1 MNGSRRGGQR
11 GQISI
16 DRIVALRSSVL
27 PLYVLIQPN
36 GLVTTSDEVSE
47 DGCDFLTTR
56 MHGDQISFSSIRGDY
71 LSAEGG
77 EVSTRRYCGAD
88 ERFAVQ
94 KLDTQYA
101 FRTRSG
107 KYLSILDRPPFV
119 VLADTAGDTEVFQ
132 LFSLMMDG
140 INVGNQLEMLERTGM
155 VTISDLLAE
164 DQLAELRA
172 AVAECGGAGPADGSK
187 TKVHEFRAANLA
199 GSGAG
204 FAGLATH
211 PLVMQLARRVVS
223 PKLKVS
229 DVESCRTDA
238 DFVRKELEET
248 TWSVVHPYSS
258 VEYPGLADP
267 RASLTAMW
275 FLDTLDEANSTWAWA
290 QAPLADGMHLPRL
303 PHLSSLEEIEAVAS
317 TARPLSAR
325 SGSVWL
331 YLGPVWLS
339 NSVGAAS
346 FWKDHDAQTRYK
358 HLSGQKEQTFRALAD
373 AQRSAPQ
380 REELC
385 PTVVQA
391 TYVREYVATRFPP
404 VPHGVLAG
412 LGRSTEQ
419 RQMLQMLMPPP

>member
-1 MNGSRRGGQR
+1 MNSSRRGQR

-27 PLYVLIQPN
+27 PLYVIIRPD
-36 GLVTTSDEVSE
+36 GAVTTSDEVSE

-56 MHGDQISFSSIRGDY
+56 MHGDQISFCSIRGDY
-71 LSAEGG
+71 ISVEGG
-77 EVSTRRYCGAD
+77 EVSTKRYCGAD

-94 KLDTQYA
+94 KMDTQYA
-101 FRTRSG
+101 FRARSG
-107 KYLSILDRPPFV
+107 KFLSILDRAPFV
-119 VLADTAGDTEVFQ
+119 VLADSAGDTEVFQ

-155 VTISDLLAE
+155 VSISDLLAE
-164 DQLAELRA
+164 DELAALRG
-172 AVAECGGAGPADGSK
+172 AVVECGGGGPADGAK
-187 TKVHEFRAANLA
+187 AAVHEVRAANLA
-199 GSGAG
+199 ARAGG

-223 PKLKVS
+223 PALRLS

-248 TWSVVHPYSS
+248 TWRVVHPYSS
-258 VEYPGLADP
+258 VEYPGMVDS

-290 QAPLADGMHLPRL
+290 QAPLADGLHQPRL
-303 PHLSSLEEIEAVAS
+303 PHLSSPEEIEAVAAS
-317 TARPLSAR
+317 ARPLSAR

-331 YLGPVWLS
+331 YLGPVWMS

-380 REELC
+380 KEELC

-391 TYVREYVATRFPP
+391 TYVREFVATRFPP
-404 VPHGVLAG
+404 LPNAG
-412 LGRSTEQ
+412 LSGLCSSDEQ
-419 RQMLQMLMPPP
+419 RQTLQMLMPPP